1 MNEEMLKEFMPLKY
15 DKISI
20 EEMIS
25 KSENFLNSIK
35 SRRTVREFSNKEV
48 PLEVIKNCI
57 LTANTAPSGANKQ
70 PWHFVVVKDKK
81 TKKKIR
87 IEAEKEE
94 KEFYNNRATEEWLKD
109 LEQFGTNPSKP
120 FLEEAPY
127 LIAIFEEK
135 YSVDKERV
143 KRKNYYV
150 KESVGIATG
159 FLITALH
166 QCGLATLTHTPS
178 PMDFLNKILQRPKNE
193 KPFLLLVAGYP
204 KEGTKVPN
212 IKKKRFEEI
221 VTML

>member
-1 MNEEMLKEFMPLKY
+1 MPLKY

-81 TKKKIR
+81 LKKKIR

-135 YSVDKERV
+135 YSVDKKRV

-193 KPFLLLVAGYP
+193 KPFLLLVVGYP